1 LLTVPVRR
9 EQLIYGKILAACVFM
24 MLSLTLNVCAM
35 ALALR
40 HVGLESL
47 GMNVNLNV
55 STVLKLIACCAP
67 LAPLG
72 ASLMTIV
79 AAFTRSY
86 REAQTYV
93 GLVLLIP
100 TLPLIFAS
108 TLGLRPT
115 AWLMLVPSLSQHFL
129 VTGLLRGEPVSALY
143 ATLSV
148 TVSLVL
154 GAAAAYA
161 AGRLY
166 HREALLG

>member
-1 LLTVPVRR
+1 ML
-9 EQLIYGKILAACVFM
+9 
-24 MLSLTLNVCAM
+24 LSLTLTVCAM
-35 ALALR
+35 ALSLR
-40 HVGLESL
+40 FVGLENL
-47 GMNVNLNV
+47 GMNVNLNAL
-55 STVLKLIACCAP
+55 TILQLIACCAP

-72 ASLMTIV
+72 AALMTIV

-115 AWLMLVPSLSQHFL
+115 PWLMLVPSLSQHFM
-129 VTGLLRGEPVSALY
+129 VTGLLRAEPVSAVF
-143 ATLSV
+143 AALSV
-148 TVSLVL
+148 GVSLLL
-154 GAAAAYA
+154 GALAAFA

>member
-1 LLTVPVRR
+1 MRSST
-9 EQLIYGKILAACVFM
+9 A
-24 MLSLTLNVCAM
+24 S
-35 ALALR
+35 
-40 HVGLESL
+40 ESECPR
-47 GMNVNLNV
+47 
-55 STVLKLIACCAP
+55 LIASCAP

-72 ASLMTIV
+72 AALMTIV

-100 TLPLIFAS
+100 TLPLIFAN

-129 VTGLLRGEPVSALY
+129 VTGLLRAEPVSELY
-143 ATLSV
+143 VALSV
-148 TVSLVL
+148 CASLLL
-154 GAAAAYA
+154 GVAAAYA